1 MADEIMAIDVMNYLF
16 TPERAKRTIVQEEI
30 QGLFRGGR
38 PPDQWAKGFTPEE
51 FVAQMDEAGF
61 DKVLIPAMKM
71 FSYRSQKLIVDDPV
85 EEVYELTKKF
95 PDRSYNQILSLPR

>member
-1 MADEIMAIDVMNYLF
+1 
-16 TPERAKRTIVQEEI
+16 
-30 QGLFRGGR
+30 
-38 PPDQWAKGFTPEE
+38 
-51 FVAQMDEAGF
+51 MDEAGF